1 MDSVWV
7 FVVFTVVAV
16 LWCIA
21 IVLDINKEIEEWPK
35 RARLMDENFLKMLA
49 EHRQQR
55 NAKVHR

>member
-21 IVLDINKEIEEWPK
+21 IVLDTNKEIKAWEETSK
-35 RARLMDENFLKMLA
+35 LLDEEFLKIVLQA
-49 EHRQQR
+49 KRER
-55 NAKVHR
+55 NAKVHK